1 MGNKYT
7 EAQKRASMKYL
18 SEKTDSIQ
26 IRTPKGTKDR
36 WRAAAE
42 AKGYK
47 SMQQFIIEAVEA
59 AIQEKPEA

>member
-36 WRAAAE
+36 WRAAATE
-42 AKGYK
+42 RGL

-59 AIQEKPEA
+59 TIEKPEA